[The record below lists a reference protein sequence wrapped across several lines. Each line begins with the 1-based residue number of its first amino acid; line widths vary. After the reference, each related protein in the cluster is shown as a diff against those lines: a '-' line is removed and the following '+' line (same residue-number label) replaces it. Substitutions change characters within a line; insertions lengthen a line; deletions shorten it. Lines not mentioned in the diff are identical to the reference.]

1 MNLHFD
7 HYYTHA
13 PLLAKCVA
21 NTTGPILEL
30 GTGVYSTSLLDCLA
44 GSRTVVSTDSNLD
57 FLSELKTQFESPTHK
72 FVHIDTDSAIKY
84 NDIMDK
90 FAQSLTEKQSIVF
103 IDHEF
108 IEERRNDIVR
118 FRDLADLIV
127 VHDSS
132 YTGNPGHDAQT
143 YKYNPLIE
151 QFKYTYEYTKLWPF
165 TCVMSD
171 TNNLEW
177 I

>member
-72 FVHIDTDSAIKY
+72 FVHIDADSAIKY
-84 NDIMDK
+84 NACDFQILLELIIGFMNPRGYDSK
-90 FAQSLTEKQSIVF
+90 IFLIQAQSPQGASKIF
-103 IDHEF
+103 
-108 IEERRNDIVR
+108 
-118 FRDLADLIV
+118 LILF
-127 VHDSS
+127 
-132 YTGNPGHDAQT
+132 
-143 YKYNPLIE
+143 PLKNFCNSEI
-151 QFKYTYEYTKLWPF
+151 KLF
-165 TCVMSD
+165 V
-171 TNNLEW
+171 
-177 I
+177 

>member
-1 MNLHFD
+1 MNLPFD
-7 HYYTHA
+7 TYYTHC
-13 PLLAKCVA
+13 PLLAKCVV

-30 GTGVYSTSLLDCLA
+30 GMGVYSTSLLDCLA

-57 FLSELKTQFESPTHK
+57 FLSELKTQFESLTHK
-72 FVHIDTDSAIKY
+72 FVHIDADSAIKY
-84 NDIMDK
+84 NDIMDE
-90 FAQSLTEKQSIVF
+90 FGESLTEKQSIVF

-108 IEERRNDIVR
+108 TEERRKDIVR
-118 FRDLADLIV
+118 FRDLAELII

-132 YTGNPGHDAQT
+132 YTGSQGHDGTT

-151 QFKYTYEYTKLWPF
+151 QFKYKYEYTKLWPF

>member
-1 MNLHFD
+1 
-7 HYYTHA
+7 
-13 PLLAKCVA
+13 
-21 NTTGPILEL
+21 
-30 GTGVYSTSLLDCLA
+30 
-44 GSRTVVSTDSNLD
+44 
-57 FLSELKTQFESPTHK
+57 
-72 FVHIDTDSAIKY
+72 
-84 NDIMDK
+84 MDE
-90 FAQSLTEKQSIVF
+90 FAEGLTEKQSIVF
-103 IDHEF
+103 IDHGF

-151 QFKYTYEYTKLWPF
+151 QFKYKYEYTKLWPF